1 MTTFFELKRKKLEST
16 LAERK
21 ILPADKV
28 KTCHSN
34 KKKIYIY
41 IYQKEKNTIYIEHKK
56 ANKK

>member
-34 KKKIYIY
+34 KKKDIY
-41 IYQKEKNTIYIEHKK
+41 IYQKEKSTIYIEHKK